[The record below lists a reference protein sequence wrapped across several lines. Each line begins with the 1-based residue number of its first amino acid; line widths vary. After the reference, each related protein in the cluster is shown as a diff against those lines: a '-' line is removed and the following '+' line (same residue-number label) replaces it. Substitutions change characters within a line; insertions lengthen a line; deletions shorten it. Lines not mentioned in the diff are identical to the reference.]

1 MTVTDDAAQLS
12 PALDDVPGW
21 FSRTDQQLF
30 EWFLTHPH
38 ASGDLLE
45 MGVYVGKS
53 AILLGQHLRPGES
66 LTVCDLFDSPA
77 PDAANGAEVSEYH
90 PLATREVFEK
100 NYLSFHD
107 ELPRV
112 LEAPTSVLAEE
123 VAADSCRFVHID
135 ASHLYHHVTED
146 IGTARN
152 VLLPQGVVVLDDFR
166 APHTPGVALATWEAV
181 VRRDL
186 NPICVSEGKLYGTWG
201 DPRPAQKDILESFQ
215 SAENFDI
222 SVEMLAR
229 HQVIKF
235 QSRTA

>member
-1 MTVTDDAAQLS
+1 M
-12 PALDDVPGW
+12 
-21 FSRTDQQLF
+21 
-30 EWFLTHPH
+30 
-38 ASGDLLE
+38 
-45 MGVYVGKS
+45 
-53 AILLGQHLRPGES
+53 
-66 LTVCDLFDSPA
+66 
-77 PDAANGAEVSEYH
+77 SEYH

-201 DPRPAQKDILESFQ
+201 DPRPAQRTSWSPSSPPRIS
-215 SAENFDI
+215 I
-222 SVEMLAR
+222 SVSKCWQGTRLLNFNRERLRGAG
-229 HQVIKF
+229 
-235 QSRTA
+235 SGDDL